1 MTPCHLLAA
10 LRTVALAS
18 AVAMLMGL
26 PALSAPLYKCEIA
39 GALAFQDTPC
49 PPVKAKQKIACAD
62 VDGFAVYQDSLDAAC
77 ANAPAGMAKN
87 YDFSN
92 KGKQK
97 TATAATRGQGS
108 ARKSTAGKEV
118 IVRGYTK
125 EDGTTVP
132 SHTRSLP
139 GEKLKE

>member
-1 MTPCHLLAA
+1 MKAIAHVFLAVILAA
-10 LRTVALAS
+10 FAAQSLA
-18 AVAMLMGL
+18 
-26 PALSAPLYKCEIA
+26 APLYKCEIS
-39 GALAFQDTPC
+39 GTLAFQDTPC

-77 ANAPAGMAKN
+77 ANAPAGTAKS

-92 KGKQK
+92 NGKQK
-97 TATAATRGQGS
+97 TATVARSGQGS

-125 EDGTTVP
+125 EDGTKVP

-139 GEKLKE
+139 GEKPKE

>member
-1 MTPCHLLAA
+1 MKTISNLC
-10 LRTVALAS
+10 VAVMLI
-18 AVAMLMGL
+18 AVAAPSL
-26 PALSAPLYKCEIA
+26 AAPLYKCEIA

-49 PPVKAKQKIACAD
+49 PPLKAKQKIACAD
-62 VDGFAVYQDSLDAAC
+62 ADGFAVYQDSLDAAC
-77 ANAPAGMAKN
+77 ANAPAGTAKS

-92 KGKQK
+92 NGKQK
-97 TATAATRGQGS
+97 TATVARSGQGS

-125 EDGTTVP
+125 EDGTKVP

-139 GEKLKE
+139 GEKPKE

>member
-1 MTPCHLLAA
+1 MKTISNLC
-10 LRTVALAS
+10 VAVMLT
-18 AVAMLMGL
+18 AVAAPNL
-26 PALSAPLYKCEIA
+26 AAPLYKCEIA

-77 ANAPAGMAKN
+77 ANAPAGTAKS

-92 KGKQK
+92 NGKQK
-97 TATAATRGQGS
+97 TATVARSGQGS

-125 EDGTTVP
+125 EDGTKVP

-139 GEKLKE
+139 GEKPKE